1 MINIPT
7 EMLRTLVAVVD
18 HKSFTKAAMSLGVT
32 QPAVSA
38 QIKRLQFVL
47 GIELFDKDSAGIV
60 LTRGG
65 NEVVTYA
72 RRMLSINDQ
81 IVKIAA
87 PERND
92 MTIKFGATGDYFSPY
107 LPQILMR
114 VRQRWPHQKF
124 AVFHSQSVNLL
135 QQLRNGELDLVVTFT
150 AEKPEVDARYHW
162 TEELVWVRGHS
173 MPEPLPEVV
182 PLVARNDHWM
192 SRGAAFAALEKVG
205 RPFEVILSAP
215 TILAMLSSVRAGIGI
230 MPFAKRRIG
239 RADLVEVTDPS
250 LPKLPDVVC
259 CICVREAGD
268 TEMLDYLATAIA
280 EVITPDK
287 AKHNGPAVLA
297 EAQHY
302 GMKA

>member
-18 HKSFTKAAMSLGVT
+18 HRSFTKAAMSLGVT

-47 GIELFDKDSAGIV
+47 GIELFDKDAAGIV

-65 NEVVTYA
+65 NEVITYA

-87 PERND
+87 PESSD
-92 MTIKFGATGDYFSPY
+92 TTIKIGTTGDYFSPY
-107 LPQILMR
+107 LPFVLAQI
-114 VRQRWPHQKF
+114 RQRWPHHKF
-124 AVFHSQSVNLL
+124 ALFHGQSVNLL
-135 QQLRNGELDLVVTFT
+135 QQLRGGELDLVISFT
-150 AEKPEVDARYHW
+150 PEMPELDARYHW

-173 MPEPLPEVV
+173 MPEPLPEVI
-182 PLVARNDHWM
+182 PLVARNVHWM
-192 SRGAAFAALEKVG
+192 SRGSAIAALEKVG

-215 TILAMLSSVRAGIGI
+215 TVLAMLSSVRAGIGI

-239 RADLVEVTDPS
+239 SADLAQVMDPS
-250 LPKLPDVVC
+250 LPKLTDIVC
-259 CICVREAGD
+259 SICVREAGD
-268 TEMLDYLATAIA
+268 AEMLDFLATAIA
-280 EVITPDK
+280 DMITPSK
-287 AKHNGPAVLA
+287 ATQSGPAMLA
-297 EAQHY
+297 VARY
-302 GMKA
+302 

>member
-7 EMLRTLVAVVD
+7 EMLRTLIAVVD
-18 HKSFTKAAMSLGVT
+18 HRSFTKAAMSLGVT

-47 GIELFDKDSAGIV
+47 GIELFDRDAAGIV

-87 PERND
+87 PD
-92 MTIKFGATGDYFSPY
+92 SGDTTIKIGTTGDYFSPY
-107 LPQILMR
+107 LPHVLAQ
-114 VRQRWPHQKF
+114 VRQRWPRHKF
-124 AVFHSQSVNLL
+124 ALFHGQSVKLL
-135 QQLRNGELDLVVTFT
+135 QQLRSGELDLAISFT
-150 AEKPEVDARYHW
+150 PEKPELDARYHW

-173 MPEPLPEVV
+173 MPEPLPSVI
-182 PLVARNDHWM
+182 PLVARHDHWM
-192 SRGAAFAALEKVG
+192 SRGTAIASLEKVG
-205 RPFEVILSAP
+205 RPFEVILAAP

-239 RADLVEVTDPS
+239 TADLAEVMDPS

-259 CICVREAGD
+259 SICVREAGD
-268 TEMLDYLATAIA
+268 TELLDYMVTAIA
-280 EVITPDK
+280 DVIRPGQ
-287 AKHNGPAVLA
+287 ANQNGPAVLVA
-297 EAQHY
+297 ARY
-302 GMKA
+302 

>member
-47 GIELFDKDSAGIV
+47 GIELFDKDAPGIV

-92 MTIKFGATGDYFSPY
+92 TTIKLGTTGDYFSPY
-107 LPQILMR
+107 LPLILKR
-114 VRQRWPHQKF
+114 VRERWPHHKF
-124 AVFHSQSVNLL
+124 SLVHSQSGSLL
-135 QQLRNGELDLVVTFT
+135 QQ
-150 AEKPEVDARYHW
+150 
-162 TEELVWVRGHS
+162 
-173 MPEPLPEVV
+173 
-182 PLVARNDHWM
+182 
-192 SRGAAFAALEKVG
+192 
-205 RPFEVILSAP
+205 
-215 TILAMLSSVRAGIGI
+215 
-230 MPFAKRRIG
+230 
-239 RADLVEVTDPS
+239 
-250 LPKLPDVVC
+250 
-259 CICVREAGD
+259 
-268 TEMLDYLATAIA
+268 
-280 EVITPDK
+280 
-287 AKHNGPAVLA
+287 
-297 EAQHY
+297 
-302 GMKA
+302 

>member
-18 HKSFTKAAMSLGVT
+18 HKSFTKAAMTLGVT

-47 GIELFDKDSAGIV
+47 GIELFDKDAAGIV

-65 NEVVTYA
+65 NEVITYA
-72 RRMLSINDQ
+72 RRLLSINDQ

-87 PERND
+87 PESND
-92 MTIKFGATGDYFSPY
+92 TIIKIGTTGDYFSPY
-107 LPQILMR
+107 LPKVLAQIR
-114 VRQRWPHQKF
+114 ERWPQRKF
-124 AVFHSQSVNLL
+124 ALYHGQSITLL
-135 QQLRNGELDLVVTFT
+135 QQLRGGELDLVISFT
-150 AEKPEVDARYHW
+150 PEKPELDARYHW
-162 TEELVWVRGHS
+162 VEELVWVRGHS
-173 MPEPLPEVV
+173 MPEPLPEVI

-192 SRGAAFAALEKVG
+192 SRSTAIAALEKVS

-215 TILAMLSSVRAGIGI
+215 TILAMLSSVRAGMGI

-239 RADLVEVTDPS
+239 SADLAQVTDPT

-259 CICVREAGD
+259 SICVREAGD
-268 TEMLDYLATAIA
+268 TEMLDYLAGAIA
-280 EVITPDK
+280 EVIRPGH
-287 AKHNGPAVLA
+287 AKQNGPAVLA
-297 EAQHY
+297 AARY
-302 GMKA
+302 